1 MDLLTLLSLVIA
13 TFVYAISPGPGL
25 FAVLAISTRFGPL
38 PAIWLS
44 IGHTIGDIIYVAL
57 AMLALNALAELI
69 NDSMLYVKVLGAS
82 YLIFIGYQQFRSRG
96 VSFEQST
103 KKSSILKL
111 LLAGFIV
118 GVTNP
123 KTIIFYL
130 SFLPIFI
137 DLNNLTTATEVQVII
152 AIGATVFFVLSL
164 ANILGIRLRKH
175 IENPSTIKRINQVT
189 GITMIFVG
197 IFVGLY

>member
-1 MDLLTLLSLVIA
+1 M
-13 TFVYAISPGPGL
+13 YK
-25 FAVLAISTRFGPL
+25 R
-38 PAIWLS
+38 
-44 IGHTIGDIIYVAL
+44 
-57 AMLALNALAELI
+57 
-69 NDSMLYVKVLGAS
+69 
-82 YLIFIGYQQFRSRG
+82 QG

>member
-69 NDSMLYVKVLGAS
+69 SDSMLYVKVLGAS

-175 IENPSTIKRINQVT
+175 IENPSAIKRINQVT